1 MVLSRTHP
9 FLTLVI
15 SEVAGLMKSK
25 ARNSIASA
33 LALVLLGLG
42 LVSDGVSAQPQG
54 GAQVSIESQDASGTH
69 ILLNAMLW
77 TPPGTAKGAVVLVHG
92 SSGWTD
98 YTVGHYGRALSAAG
112 YAALAFDAFGARGVG
127 STGNDQTQV
136 TAMQMTRDAYAAR
149 QFLLGR
155 GFKSD
160 RLGVMGFSKGG
171 LAAMQA
177 ADRNFVPEQTER
189 FEVAIPFYPGCPVH
203 PRVPKPVSKV
213 FMGLGEKDDYT
224 GVKPCQDLAEDYRR
238 AGGTI
243 TVKVYPDASHGF
255 DGNPENTRMIQFRT
269 VENFMGCVVF
279 LEEDGQVVQDGKRYR
294 PDDAALVVELR
305 KTCVTKGASMW
316 TNQTQKAAA
325 THDVIDFLDRTF
337 GL

>member
-33 LALVLLGLG
+33 WALVLLGLG

-177 ADRNFVPEQTER
+177 ADFPRCEAAGAP
-189 FEVAIPFYPGCPVH
+189 IP
-203 PRVPKPVSKV
+203 
-213 FMGLGEKDDYT
+213 GLSARRR
-224 GVKPCQDLAEDYRR
+224 PSHRRPASR
-238 AGGTI
+238 AGSRSQAA
-243 TVKVYPDASHGF
+243 PCSRACA
-255 DGNPENTRMIQFRT
+255 PFR
-269 VENFMGCVVF
+269 G
-279 LEEDGQVVQDGKRYR
+279 R
-294 PDDAALVVELR
+294 
-305 KTCVTKGASMW
+305 
-316 TNQTQKAAA
+316 TQ
-325 THDVIDFLDRTF
+325 
-337 GL
+337 